1 MKMTVFWDDVPCSLI
16 ALMMEAISTSEIS
29 INLNDTIQHNI
40 PEDSYLHVVT
50 GYTLKVSIIW
60 IDLEEFS
67 PVTFLIIL
75 NIFISGGLTIKQIG
89 QVWVAF

>member
-1 MKMTVFWDDVPCSLI
+1 
-16 ALMMEAISTSEIS
+16 
-29 INLNDTIQHNI
+29 
-40 PEDSYLHVVT
+40 VT

-60 IDLEEFS
+60 TDLEEFS

-75 NIFISGGLTIKQIG
+75 NIFISGGLTVKQIG